1 MAEGVGIV
9 VSRPVIAVDGE
20 EDPALSD
27 GLIGLVVAE
36 DTAGLYRCEATFGNW
51 GATDATPGYLYF
63 DRRKFDFGK
72 GLRIKL
78 GGETLFDGKIMALEG
93 QFHDRGSRNINVLA
107 EDRLQDLRMT
117 RRTRSFE
124 DTSDADLF
132 ARIANDHGLQ
142 PEVDVTGTKH
152 KVLAQVNQSDLAF
165 MRERARMLDAELWTD
180 GGKLYARTRAARGG
194 GGGTPR
200 KLTYGRD
207 LYEFSVI
214 ADLAHQ
220 RTSVTVNGWDVAG
233 KKALRH
239 EATDS
244 VVSGELDGGLS
255 GASVLRQ
262 AFGQR
267 KESLAHTVPLSAQEA
282 EAEAESYF
290 KLTARRFVVG
300 RGVGDTHA
308 KLRAGSYVELD
319 GLGKLFN
326 GKYYVTEVRHLFDLA
341 HGIRTSF
348 KVERPFIGQV

>member
-9 VSRPVIAVDGE
+9 ISRPVIAVDGAD
-20 EDPALSD
+20 DPSLSD
-27 GLIGLVVAE
+27 GLISLVIAE
-36 DTAGLYRCEATFGNW
+36 DTGGLYRCEATFGNW
-51 GATDATPGYLYF
+51 GATDATPDYLYF

-72 GLRIKL
+72 GLKIKL

-107 EDRLQDLRMT
+107 EDRFQDLRMT
-117 RRTRSFE
+117 RRTRSFD

-132 ARIANDHGLQ
+132 SRIANDHGLT
-142 PEVDVTGTKH
+142 PEVDVSGPTH
-152 KVLAQVNQSDLAF
+152 KVLTQVNQSDLAF
-165 MRERARMLDAELWTD
+165 MRERARSLDAELWMD
-180 GGKLYARTRAARGG
+180 GNKLFAKSRASRGG
-194 GGGTPR
+194 AAR

-233 KKALRH
+233 KQGLQQ

-244 VVSGELDGGLS
+244 VVSGELNGGLS
-255 GASVLRQ
+255 GASVLAG

-282 EAEAESYF
+282 QTEAESYF
-290 KLTARRFVVG
+290 KLLARRFVVG

-308 KLRAGSYVELD
+308 RLRAGSQVELD
-319 GLGKLFN
+319 GVGKLFN

-341 HGIRTSF
+341 HGMRTSF
-348 KVERPFIGQV
+348 RVERPGIGKV